1 MNSHEAD
8 PSIAPRS
15 VWHELRVLQ
24 DRAGLAHLLSGPI
37 VGPLEDEWYDA
48 GVLGRSEVRDAYFG
62 VTDISLR
69 RMLIEKHLEYWRASI
84 RYYEDEA
91 ARAASAL
98 DRASGRATWITAAAV
113 VAILLTAGAYAFGA
127 VGAALCAIAGAPIGW
142 AMRRNAM
149 VMRESEVAACRESLE
164 ESQMEVEAIYRT
176 VPDFTDSE
184 CATGMRDPLADAI
197 NDSPRAC
204 SDGAA

>member
-8 PSIAPRS
+8 LSIAPRS

-24 DRAGLAHLLSGPI
+24 DRAGLAHLLSSPI

-62 VTDISLR
+62 VGDIALR
-69 RMLIEKHLEYWRASI
+69 RMLIEKHLEYWRAAI

-91 ARAASAL
+91 ARAAIAL
-98 DRASGRATWITAAAV
+98 DRAIGRGTWITAVAVAAI
-113 VAILLTAGAYAFGA
+113 ALTAGAYAFG
-127 VGAALCAIAGAPIGW
+127 VGGAALCAIVGAPIGW
-142 AMRRNAM
+142 AIRRNAIA
-149 VMRESEVAACRESLE
+149 MREQEIAACRELLE
-164 ESQMEVEAIYRT
+164 ESQLEVEAIYRA

-184 CATGMRDPLADAI
+184 CVTGMRDPSADAM
-197 NDSPRAC
+197 NDSPQTC
-204 SDGAA
+204 SDGTG